1 MELAN
6 GTPFAAERFVEVDKD
21 AAEQLIVVA
30 KGTWMLDDD
39 GKLVLAEEQPPPS
52 PIDEFH
58 GEPDA
63 SSIAHEVELGPV
75 KPATEVLV
83 TGHAVAR
90 RPNTRAMDV
99 RVTVGKVRKTV
110 RVFGERH
117 WEKKLGVVRATDAE
131 PFDRVALVWENA
143 FGGVD
148 ETPKEKHR
156 AGEARNPVGRG
167 FRAKGTQLPVDGE
180 LLPSLEDPR
189 DAVGKPGRKG
199 TPACFAPICRH
210 WVPRRD
216 YAGTYDQKWL
226 DEVFPFLP
234 KDFDE
239 RFHHAA
245 PPDQIARG
253 YLKGGEPAELI
264 GLTREG
270 KSKFALPSCRPTLSV
285 RLRARTEEVPMVL
298 ETVGFDT
305 GERALRVIW
314 KGRMRIHGE
323 FPELRKMTLGLEGEV

>member
-6 GTPFAAERFVEVDKD
+6 GTPFAAERFVDVDKD

-30 KGTWMLDDD
+30 KGTWTLGED
-39 GKLVLAEEQPPPS
+39 GTLALADEQLPPS
-52 PIDEFH
+52 PLDEFH

-63 SSIAHEVELGPV
+63 SSIAREVELGPV

-83 TGHAVAR
+83 TGHAVAPR
-90 RPNTRAMDV
+90 ANTRAMDV
-99 RVTVGKVRKTV
+99 RFTVGQVRKTV

-117 WEKKLGVVRATDAE
+117 WEKKLGVIRVTDAE

-167 FRAKGTQLPVDGE
+167 FRAKGTQLAVNGE
-180 LLPSLEDPR
+180 PLPSLEDPR

-210 WVPRRD
+210 WIPRRH
-216 YAGTYDQKWL
+216 YAGTYDQKYL
-226 DEVFPFLP
+226 DNVFPFLP
-234 KDFDE
+234 EDFDE

-245 PPDQIARG
+245 SADQIARD
-253 YLKGGEPAELI
+253 YLNGGEPVELI
-264 GLTREG
+264 GLTQEG
-270 KSKFALPSCRPTLSV
+270 KSEFALPSCRPTLTV
-285 RLRARTEEVPMVL
+285 QLRARTEDVPMVL

-305 GERALRVIW
+305 DSRALRVIW
-314 KGRMRIHGE
+314 KGKLRVHGE
-323 FPELRKMTLGLEGEV
+323 LLQLKKMTLGLEGEA